1 MTSDYGNHFIK
12 AWQQTPNYQLWND
25 FVDWELLNE
34 IVVPGHPCQGNFSLA
49 HVQRR
54 LAKYESTPAIVLLH
68 NLRSTPCHCY
78 SHVSIFLYLGQIVN
92 SKT

>member
-1 MTSDYGNHFIK
+1 MTSDYGSHFIK

-34 IVVPGHPCQGNFSLA
+34 IVAPGHPCQGNFSLA

-54 LAKYESTPAIVLLH
+54 LAKYESISLVCP
-68 NLRSTPCHCY
+68 
-78 SHVSIFLYLGQIVN
+78 
-92 SKT
+92 

>member
-54 LAKYESTPAIVLLH
+54 LAKYESIIAIVFAAQFTNHSVSLL
-68 NLRSTPCHCY
+68 LTRLDMCA
-78 SHVSIFLYLGQIVN
+78 LG
-92 SKT
+92 K